1 MSKGFSGYVKDRL
14 GESVRDVLARHY
26 LENDEITDEYVFT
39 DRKLGGFEIRR
50 VQAVFTT
57 SMQLP
62 FYVFVT
68 TRYQAA
74 CNGRD
79 LFLEEKLTLCC
90 FGTLRRDMDDFTVA
104 DIVVGWMD
112 TGNAICLDDKLVPIL
127 KSGMVDALAQKI
139 LEKHGLWQPDC
150 GDPVD
155 LNWLAEKFHVDI
167 TYVYGL
173 TDGIFGMTVFFDS
186 PVKVYDEGSSRP
198 RMMDVDAG
206 TILIDSNAAYNMGS
220 MTFTLAHEL
229 CHWIL
234 HRFAFELLWLQNNGL
249 SRLECHVD
257 GVVIIDKPHGMTL
270 KGLKFLEL
278 QANSLAPCLIA
289 PKPNVVNCI
298 RRLDDIISELKPLQY
313 ISTCVTWLART
324 FGLSREA
331 MRIRALEC
339 GHTRVY
345 GYGRSVNN
353 RTLATY
359 DVGDSAPERGMTYD
373 LADWQYI
380 ELLQSDERLRM
391 LNELKIVVFTDNH
404 ICLNRPEYVCW
415 DEDWQPHLTG
425 YALEHASQCFI
436 PVRTASEDRRY
447 GEHTLFDNLA
457 WVCRTG
463 KSGTDAGT
471 LKPVEIDE
479 ESTGYAEAKSIAES
493 DAAEIARYLPC
504 FNSGRPDEVLKS
516 IIQVYYGVERT
527 LEADKAEYF
536 ASDSQEKLAV
546 VSGIDRSTLQRMIS
560 PKTAHKTNPL
570 KLMAVCIAM
579 RLPYAVSIEVL
590 RVFEKTLLV
599 TMPGYEVYM
608 SLLLNAGRLSV
619 EECNAILVDRKLEP
633 LTRLTEK
640 DSA

>member
-1 MSKGFSGYVKDRL
+1 MNQGFTAYVKDRL

-26 LENDEITDEYVFT
+26 LKSDEVTDEYIFT
-39 DRKLGGFEIRR
+39 DRKLSEFVIRR
-50 VQAVFTT
+50 VHAVFTT
-57 SMQLP
+57 SMKLP

-74 CNGRD
+74 CNGRN
-79 LFLEEKLTLCC
+79 LVLEEKLTLCC

-104 DIVVGWMD
+104 DIVVGWMGP
-112 TGNAICLDDKLVPIL
+112 GNAICLDDELVPIL
-127 KSGMVDALAQKI
+127 KSEMMEVLAQRI
-139 LEKHGLWQPDC
+139 LEKYGLWQPDC
-150 GDPVD
+150 WDQVD
-155 LNWLAEKFHVDI
+155 LNWLAEKFRVGI

-173 TDGIFGMTVFFDS
+173 IDGIFGMTVFFDS
-186 PVKVYDEGSSRP
+186 QVKVYDEGSSRP
-198 RMMDVDAG
+198 RMMDIDAG

-220 MTFTLAHEL
+220 MNFTLAHEL

-249 SRLECHVD
+249 SHLDCHVD
-257 GVVIIDKPHGMTL
+257 GGVIIDNPHGMTL

-298 RRLDDIISELKPLQY
+298 RRLDNIISELTPLQY
-313 ISTCVTWLART
+313 ISTCVMWLAKN

-345 GYGRSVNN
+345 GYGRSINN

-380 ELLQSDERLRM
+380 ELLKVDERLRF
-391 LNELKIVVFTDNH
+391 LDELRVVVFADNH

-436 PVRTASEDRRY
+436 PVRTASEDGWY

-457 WVCRTG
+457 WACRTG
-463 KSGTDAGT
+463 KSGTDACT
-471 LKPVEIDE
+471 LKPVEIDD
-479 ESTGYAEAKSIAES
+479 ESPGYAEAKAIVES
-493 DAAEIARYLPC
+493 DATEIARYLPC
-504 FNSGRPDEVLKS
+504 FESGRPDEVLKS
-516 IIQVYYGVERT
+516 IITVYYGIERT
-527 LEADKAEYF
+527 LEADKAAYF

-546 VSGIDRSTLQRMIS
+546 ASCVGRSTLQRMIS
-560 PKTAHKTNPL
+560 HKHFSKTSPL
-570 KLMAVCIAM
+570 KLMAVCITM
-579 RLPYAVSIEVL
+579 RLPYVVSLELI
-590 RVFEKTLLV
+590 RVYGKTLNV

-608 SLLLNAGRLSV
+608 SLLGQAGRLSV
-619 EECNAILVDRKLEP
+619 EDCNRILVDKKLEP
-633 LTRLTEK
+633 LTRWPEK